1 MVPALRKWMTL
12 IIANHFANQV
22 VTKYLSHD
30 DDYSLIIGGYVIFL
44 NT

>member
-22 VTKYLSHD
+22 VPKYLSHD